1 MKQCKITFDEQ
12 GTYTFDGLQV
22 VCLPMADYVRD
33 VTALSQV
40 TMQDAQEKAGS
51 VSGTV
56 TLTDTRMLTLSIP
69 WQKGWTVQVDGKTAD
84 AIRVNGIYTGVLLR
98 PGTHTIE
105 ATYQIPGLKQGAVV
119 SGVAL
124 VGGAAVVI
132 WVKRRQKRGGARVRR
147 GSDVPSE
154 K

>member
-1 MKQCKITFDEQ
+1 
-12 GTYTFDGLQV
+12 
-22 VCLPMADYVRD
+22 MADYVRD

-84 AIRVNGIYTGVLLR
+84 AIRVNGMYTGVLLR

-105 ATYQIPGLKQGAVV
+105 ATYQIPGLKPGAVV